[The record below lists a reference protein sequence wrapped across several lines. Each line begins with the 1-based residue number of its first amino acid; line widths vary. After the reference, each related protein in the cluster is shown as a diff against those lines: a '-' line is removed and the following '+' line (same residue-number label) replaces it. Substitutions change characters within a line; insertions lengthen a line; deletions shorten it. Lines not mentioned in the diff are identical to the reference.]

1 MWWKPLYQVST
12 GMQWYIHQLTCHL
25 LVTDQAHKGIETS
38 STEIRSRTSSFRHT
52 CLFTTDW
59 AIYSNQCTVSQVIP
73 ITSCIWRS
81 LLSAPSHSFWSSVQR
96 YYIQNS
102 QHHVLFTHDSILGA
116 QNLSELNFILEKT
129 ILVRRLKD
137 EVGLELPAKM
147 RQTVIVQ
154 PSQKDAKAVKQ
165 LSEGLDRLQGSK
177 DDNSSKQAKLLEM
190 VSIPLTTGFYD

>member
-1 MWWKPLYQVST
+1 MKPVLQKSDHVLLLSGTPAFSRPIELFTQINALCPKLFQSRVAFGDRYCQPQVT
-12 GMQWYIHQLTCHL
+12 PFGLQY
-25 LVTDQAHKGIETS
+25 KGI
-38 STEIRSRTSSFRHT
+38 IFK
-52 CLFTTDW
+52 
-59 AIYSNQCTVSQVIP
+59 
-73 ITSCIWRS
+73 
-81 LLSAPSHSFWSSVQR
+81 
-96 YYIQNS
+96 NS
-102 QHHVLFTHDSILGA
+102 HHVLFTHDSVLGA

-177 DDNSSKQAKLLEM
+177 DNNSSKQAKLLEM
-190 VSIPLTTGFYD
+190 VSIPLTSQIL

>member
-1 MWWKPLYQVST
+1 M
-12 GMQWYIHQLTCHL
+12 
-25 LVTDQAHKGIETS
+25 
-38 STEIRSRTSSFRHT
+38 
-52 CLFTTDW
+52 
-59 AIYSNQCTVSQVIP
+59 
-73 ITSCIWRS
+73 
-81 LLSAPSHSFWSSVQR
+81 
-96 YYIQNS
+96 
-102 QHHVLFTHDSILGA
+102 ILGA

-177 DDNSSKQAKLLEM
+177 DGNHEKQAKLLEM
-190 VSIPLTTGFYD
+190 VRIGITFDNQPLQITKLSS

>member
-1 MWWKPLYQVST
+1 MHCVPSYSNHELHLAIVIVSPKSLLLVFSTKVLYD
-12 GMQWYIHQLTCHL
+12 IHQ
-25 LVTDQAHKGIETS
+25 
-38 STEIRSRTSSFRHT
+38 
-52 CLFTTDW
+52 
-59 AIYSNQCTVSQVIP
+59 
-73 ITSCIWRS
+73 
-81 LLSAPSHSFWSSVQR
+81 
-96 YYIQNS
+96 NS
-102 QHHVLFTHDSILGA
+102 HHVLFTHESILGA

>member
-1 MWWKPLYQVST
+1 M
-12 GMQWYIHQLTCHL
+12 
-25 LVTDQAHKGIETS
+25 
-38 STEIRSRTSSFRHT
+38 
-52 CLFTTDW
+52 
-59 AIYSNQCTVSQVIP
+59 
-73 ITSCIWRS
+73 
-81 LLSAPSHSFWSSVQR
+81 
-96 YYIQNS
+96 
-102 QHHVLFTHDSILGA
+102 ILGA

-177 DDNSSKQAKLLEM
+177 EGNNEKQAKLLEM
-190 VSIPLTTGFYD
+190 VRARLLLTINPCSD